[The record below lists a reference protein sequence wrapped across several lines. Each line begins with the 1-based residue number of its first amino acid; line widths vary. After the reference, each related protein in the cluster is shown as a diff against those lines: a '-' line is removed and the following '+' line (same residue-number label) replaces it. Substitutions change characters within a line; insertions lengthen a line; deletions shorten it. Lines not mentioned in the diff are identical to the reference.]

1 MGMMSTT
8 DYQNAF
14 SKVFKNPDDSISYEV
29 LEALKKTEGVNVE
42 RHVRSA
48 ATEFKRDN
56 DRRIRDDRD
65 IAN

>member
-1 MGMMSTT
+1 MGMTSTIN
-8 DYQNAF
+8 YQNAF
-14 SKVFKNPDDSISYEV
+14 SEVFKNPDDSISREV
-29 LEALKKTEGVNVE
+29 LEALKKTGGVNVE